1 MALLRK
7 FIGGGIWVFEFA
19 GWIGIQVGFHR
30 VLACLFQAGFRGGSG
45 LTIFRFEILY
55 ICTV

>member
-7 FIGGGIWVFEFA
+7 FIGGGIWIFEFP
-19 GWIGIQVGFHR
+19 GRIGIQVGFHR
-30 VLACLFQAGFRGGSG
+30 EFACLFQPGFRDGSG

>member
-1 MALLRK
+1 MRK

-19 GWIGIQVGFHR
+19 GCIGIQVGFHR
-30 VLACLFQAGFRGGSG
+30 VLACLFQAGFRDSSG